1 MADTVIVPEKIAKT
15 LGRLTTTHTGEY
27 VDTLEK
33 LARGDFFV
41 GEFVDDCFK
50 INLFYEAKPLS
61 EHDRKG
67 LHYWQL
73 DARLIEL
80 IEGHDHMLSANTIAA
95 MYIPAAFRTLA
106 LYEREIRE
114 VLSRDATLRP
124 AFMNFLE
131 FMERIAKIYRTTVRF
146 PAEVHPEINHR
157 IDKIIAEMSDAFE
170 KTYAAEKYL
179 VRLNQ
184 YRVRTT

>member
-15 LGRLTTTHTGEY
+15 LGRLTTTQY

-41 GEFVDDCFK
+41 GEFIDDCFK

-80 IEGHDHMLSANTIAA
+80 IEGHDHLLSANTIVA
-95 MYIPAAFRTLA
+95 MYIPAALRTLA
-106 LYEREIRE
+106 VYEREVRE
-114 VLSRDATLRP
+114 ILSRDAALRP
-124 AFMNFLE
+124 VYMNFFE
-131 FMERIAKIYRTTVRF
+131 YMERNATIFRTTVRF
-146 PAEVHPEINHR
+146 PADVHPEINHR
-157 IDKIIAEMSDAFE
+157 IDKIIAELNDVFE
-170 KTYAAEKYL
+170 KTYTAEKYI
-179 VRLNQ
+179 VRLKQ